1 MSDNGRPQA
10 DSNPD
15 GDITHPDLRL
25 APLTPPVAPTPE
37 QAACIAAEVAAGITV
52 KIQDGSDPCN
62 PNVKSGKGIPDE
74 TP

>member
-1 MSDNGRPQA
+1 MNDDRRPQA

-25 APLTPPVAPTPE
+25 ALATAPVAPTPE
-37 QAACIAAEVAAGITV
+37 QAACIAAEVAGGTTV
-52 KIQDGSDPCN
+52 RIQDGSDPCN